1 MLFDSSIRKELARSF
16 GATLV
21 VLVTVVM
28 TMMLIRT
35 LGQASKG
42 SVSPSDVMLVMGF
55 TVLGQLPTILS
66 LSLFIAVVGTLSRM
80 YRDSEMVIWFASG
93 RGLISLLRPLL
104 RFAWPVMVV
113 IAVLSL
119 LVWPW
124 ANSQIQEL
132 KTRYEQRSDIDRIA
146 PGEFQE
152 SSNGSRV
159 FFIDKDSPDTQ
170 AGNNIFIAATDGAR
184 ESVTSARS
192 ARLETRG
199 GERMAVL
206 SEGQRLETSR
216 DKPGVK
222 ISEFSEYGT
231 RIGSAP
237 AGSAEE
243 LSVKTRATH
252 ELLMQPLPAYRAEL
266 GWRLGLAL
274 AAINFVVLGLAVAS
288 VNPRAARST
297 SLVFALF
304 AFIVYYNLMTLG
316 QSWVG
321 RTGAEGYQ
329 LSHAFLFV
337 VLSIPSHLYELLP
350 ITVLIGT
357 IFVMARLAQSSEFTI
372 MRTSGM
378 GPWRALRTLVAPGGF
393 FVLLTFAVGDYIAPL
408 TDRAAQLVKVRYLGR
423 LTTGATGAWLKER
436 QDDHSYAVNVRAL
449 TPNGGMLDVRIFEF
463 DAKGRL
469 ASQTRAA
476 SGQFGPDGAW
486 NLEQVQRSR
495 FEQRGNDEARVEH
508 LDAPTLQWPTRISAD
523 MVAASLLKPDRMA
536 TIDLFQ
542 YIRHL
547 DANGQSAQRYE
558 IEFWRKVFYPLS
570 CLVMVVLALP
580 FAYLHFRS
588 GGIAGY
594 VFGGVMAGI
603 SFFLLNNV
611 FGYAG
616 NLQNWSPWL
625 TAAAPG
631 LIYSVLSLAAF
642 GWLVLRR

>member
-192 ARLETRG
+192 ARLEARG
-199 GERMAVL
+199 GERMA
-206 SEGQRLETSR
+206 TSR

-252 ELLMQPLPAYRAEL
+252 ELLMQPLPAYR
-266 GWRLGLAL
+266 
-274 AAINFVVLGLAVAS
+274 VVLGLAVAS

-321 RTGAEGYQ
+321 A
-329 LSHAFLFV
+329 
-337 VLSIPSHLYELLP
+337 
-350 ITVLIGT
+350 
-357 IFVMARLAQSSEFTI
+357 
-372 MRTSGM
+372 
-378 GPWRALRTLVAPGGF
+378 
-393 FVLLTFAVGDYIAPL
+393 
-408 TDRAAQLVKVRYLGR
+408 GR
-423 LTTGATGAWLKER
+423 L
-436 QDDHSYAVNVRAL
+436 
-449 TPNGGMLDVRIFEF
+449 
-463 DAKGRL
+463 
-469 ASQTRAA
+469 
-476 SGQFGPDGAW
+476 
-486 NLEQVQRSR
+486 
-495 FEQRGNDEARVEH
+495 
-508 LDAPTLQWPTRISAD
+508 
-523 MVAASLLKPDRMA
+523 
-536 TIDLFQ
+536 
-542 YIRHL
+542 
-547 DANGQSAQRYE
+547 
-558 IEFWRKVFYPLS
+558 
-570 CLVMVVLALP
+570 
-580 FAYLHFRS
+580 
-588 GGIAGY
+588 
-594 VFGGVMAGI
+594 
-603 SFFLLNNV
+603 
-611 FGYAG
+611 
-616 NLQNWSPWL
+616 
-625 TAAAPG
+625 G
-631 LIYSVLSLAAF
+631 L
-642 GWLVLRR
+642 

>member
-35 LGQASKG
+35 LGQAARG
-42 SVSPSDVMLVMGF
+42 NVNPSAVMLVMGF

-66 LSLFIAVVGTLSRM
+66 LSLFIAIVGTLSRM

-192 ARLETRG
+192 ARLEIRD
-199 GERMAVL
+199 GERIAVL
-206 SEGQRLETSR
+206 SNGQRLETSR
-216 DKPGVK
+216 DQPGVK
-222 ISEFSEYGT
+222 ISEFVEYGT

-237 AGSAEE
+237 QGSPEE
-243 LSVKTRATH
+243 FSVKTRATH
-252 ELLMQPLPAYRAEL
+252 ELLMQPKPAYRAEL
-266 GWRLGLAL
+266 GWRVGLAL

-321 RTGAEGYQ
+321 A
-329 LSHAFLFV
+329 
-337 VLSIPSHLYELLP
+337 
-350 ITVLIGT
+350 
-357 IFVMARLAQSSEFTI
+357 
-372 MRTSGM
+372 
-378 GPWRALRTLVAPGGF
+378 
-393 FVLLTFAVGDYIAPL
+393 
-408 TDRAAQLVKVRYLGR
+408 GR
-423 LTTGATGAWLKER
+423 LGLGSFMLLL
-436 QDDHSYAVNVRAL
+436 H
-449 TPNGGMLDVRIFEF
+449 GGML
-463 DAKGRL
+463 L
-469 ASQTRAA
+469 T
-476 SGQFGPDGAW
+476 
-486 NLEQVQRSR
+486 
-495 FEQRGNDEARVEH
+495 
-508 LDAPTLQWPTRISAD
+508 
-523 MVAASLLKPDRMA
+523 SLLILA
-536 TIDLFQ
+536 V
-542 YIRHL
+542 RHNQWSVRSIWQRRL
-547 DANGQSAQRYE
+547 VRSA
-558 IEFWRKVFYPLS
+558 
-570 CLVMVVLALP
+570 A
-580 FAYLHFRS
+580 
-588 GGIAGY
+588 
-594 VFGGVMAGI
+594 
-603 SFFLLNNV
+603 
-611 FGYAG
+611 
-616 NLQNWSPWL
+616 
-625 TAAAPG
+625 
-631 LIYSVLSLAAF
+631 
-642 GWLVLRR
+642 